1 MFTYTSNPLVFIET
15 HGCKLNQADS
25 MNLAKEFTDYGF
37 GLSETKDNADV
48 YILNTCTVTH
58 VADKKA
64 RQAARSFKKKN
75 INSKVVVT
83 GCYAE
88 RAQNELEAI
97 PELSLIHI

>member
-1 MFTYTSNPLVFIET
+1 MSTNTSNPLVFIET

-25 MNLAKEFTDYGF
+25 MKLAKEFTDYGF

-64 RQAARSFKKKN
+64 RQSARSFKKKN
-75 INSKVVVT
+75 INAKVVVT

-88 RAQNELEAI
+88 RAQNELESI
-97 PELSLIHI
+97 PEIDIVM